1 MKESHNPKGGLHRCN
16 LLKGGAAVSLN
27 TDISRRHFL
36 LKSATAASLA
46 FTAGAQIPTLR
57 VGAAPTGDNRITKE
71 NAKPGTRDWQLTKTR
86 HTPGKIN
93 PNLTNGRCPWIE
105 GYCSANSIRAGE
117 KLQIMV
123 STAPAS
129 PFKLEIFRTG
139 YYNGD
144 GGRLVRTYDALEGT
158 QQPDPPIGENYLR
171 ECNWEPSVEFEVPED
186 WLSGVYLGKLTEET
200 SGVQSYVIFI
210 VRDDRPCD
218 LLFQCSELTWTAYNR
233 WPENYAIYTKHEGM
247 SSTSVPS
254 GSVSFDRPYA
264 LFTHPVNKHKTSG
277 GSGEFLPWEFPLSF
291 WLEQHGYDV
300 SYISNIDTHADPAGL
315 LRTKGFISV
324 GHDEYWSL
332 EMYDNVLK
340 ARDAGVSL
348 AFLCANAVLCVV
360 PMLPSA
366 DGTPNRVIRRE
377 GWFFGEP
384 SDVDRERAKRR
395 VSNQDGFKPVMGPAG
410 AQLMGAQTTPP
421 VMGAGDWTCA
431 LPEHW
436 LFEGTGMKKGDSIKG
451 IVGWEWHGA
460 PAMNL
465 PGMQVVAEG
474 ETRINGKKPGHYTA
488 TIYDGP
494 KGNIVFNSAT
504 IWWANGVSSPP
515 GHKTPVRHGVAHQG
529 VDERVQKITHN
540 LFQRIIAPRD

>member
-1 MKESHNPKGGLHRCN
+1 MNELKN
-16 LLKGGAAVSLN
+16 LNRRDALKGIAATSLGLASGALGVP
-27 TDISRRHFL
+27 
-36 LKSATAASLA
+36 KA
-46 FTAGAQIPTLR
+46 FGQPS
-57 VGAAPTGDNRITKE
+57 TGGNMIALE

-86 HTPGKIN
+86 QLPGMIN
-93 PNLTNGRCPWIE
+93 PHLTNGRCPWIE

-129 PFKLEIFRTG
+129 AFKLEIFRTG

-171 ECNWEPSVEFEVPED
+171 ECNWEPSVEFEIPAD
-186 WLSGVYLGKLTEET
+186 WLSGVYLGKLTEEA
-200 SGVQSYVIFI
+200 SGIQSYVIFI

-218 LLFQCSELTWTAYNR
+218 LLFQCSDLTWSAYNR
-233 WPENYAIYTKHEGM
+233 WPADFSIYTKHEGY
-247 SSTSVPS
+247 SSTGVPS
-254 GSVSFDRPYA
+254 GTVSFDRPYG

-340 ARDAGVSL
+340 AREEGVSL
-348 AFLCANAVLCVV
+348 AFFGGNSVLCVV
-360 PMLPSA
+360 PMLSSS
-366 DGTPNRVIRRE
+366 DGTPNRAARRE
-377 GWFFGEP
+377 GWFMPVPKEIP
-384 SDVDRERAKRR
+384 EARKRQLQNRE
-395 VSNQDGFKPVMGPAG
+395 GFEFNMGPDG
-410 AQLMGAQTTPP
+410 ALLMG
-421 VMGAGDWTCA
+421 GRLDNRGNHGGRGSGDWTCA
-431 LPEHW
+431 MPEHW

-451 IVGWEWHGA
+451 LLGWEWHGA

-465 PGMQVVAEG
+465 PGMNIVAQGDATING
-474 ETRINGKKPGHYTA
+474 ETVGQYSSTL
-488 TIYDGP
+488 YDGP
-494 KGNIVFNSAT
+494 KGNVVFNAAT
-504 IWWANGVSSPP
+504 IWWANGLSSPP
-515 GHKTPVRHGVAHQG
+515 GHKNPSRHGVTQQG
-529 VDERVQKITHN
+529 PHEHVQQITHN
-540 LFQRIIAPRD
+540 LFQHFIASGG